1 MMSQN
6 AMQGKKSPTLARSS
20 KSSKK
25 YGPNQAKIKGPDKAK
40 IKGPNQAKNMCQNRP
55 KSRAKLDHHTWAKS
69 GQKHGPK
76 KLK

>member
-25 YGPNQAKIKGPDKAK
+25 HGPNQAKIKGPDKAK
-40 IKGPNQAKNMCQNRP
+40 IKGPNQAKITGQIRP
-55 KSRAKLDHHTWAKS
+55 KTCAKT
-69 GQKHGPK
+69 GQNHGPS
-76 KLK
+76 